1 MICSETSFTLATP
14 SPLPSYTHTSI
25 HLKERYPTTE
35 DDDTALMSDRKMFK
49 GLPQNARNAIRLRRT
64 EKRLLKR
71 TIATSERRLVQIR
84 TGVLD
89 PAPQPWK
96 LPPKRFDKIL
106 DDIGVELKP

>member
-1 MICSETSFTLATP
+1 
-14 SPLPSYTHTSI
+14 
-25 HLKERYPTTE
+25 
-35 DDDTALMSDRKMFK
+35 MSDRQMFK

-89 PAPQPWK
+89 PTPQPWK
-96 LPPKRFDKIL
+96 LPPKRFDKLL
-106 DDIGVELKP
+106 DEIGVEIKP